1 MRLYLVQHG
10 EALSE
15 DVDPERALSD
25 VGRADAKRLASFLAP
40 KHLSISRVLH
50 SGKLRAQ
57 QTAAVLVGAFVS
69 KVAPEETE
77 GLDPL
82 DDPQALVDTLAGWQ
96 EDVLIVGHL
105 PFLAKLVGQMLT
117 GTDDPL
123 VTFDPGALVCLERSE
138 DRWSVA
144 WVVPPALLKP

>member
-10 EALSE
+10 EALSK

-25 VGRADAKRLASFLAP
+25 GGRAAAERLASFIAP
-40 KHLSISRVLH
+40 RRLTISRVLQ

-57 QTAAVLVGAFVS
+57 QTATILARTL
-69 KVAPEETE
+69 APDITPEQAN
-77 GLDPL
+77 GLNPL
-82 DDPQALVDTLAGWQ
+82 DDPQSLLRTIASWQ

-117 GTDDPL
+117 GTNDSL
-123 VTFDPGALVCLERSE
+123 VTFEPGTMMCLERDE
-138 DRWSVA
+138 DRWSVV
-144 WVVPPALLKP
+144 WVVPPTLLKS

>member
-10 EALSE
+10 EALSK

-25 VGRADAKRLASFLAP
+25 AGRADAERLASFLASRR
-40 KHLSISRVLH
+40 LTINRVLQ

-57 QTAAVLVGAFVS
+57 QTATILARTLAPDI
-69 KVAPEETE
+69 APEQAN
-77 GLDPL
+77 GLNPL
-82 DDPQALVDTLAGWQ
+82 DDPQSLLRTIAGWQ

-105 PFLAKLVGQMLT
+105 PFLAKLVGQILT
-117 GTDDPL
+117 GTDDSL
-123 VTFDPGALVCLERSE
+123 VMFEPGTMVCLERSE

-144 WVVPPALLKP
+144 WVVPPTLLES